1 MREPYIED
9 FIKEAIEKIEKKE
22 KEVSCIENKMAI
34 NKLEEAL
41 LWLELRQKDR
51 EQRGVAGT
59 KQD

>member
-9 FIKEAIEKIEKKE
+9 FIEEAIERIEKKE
-22 KEVSCIENKMAI
+22 KEISCLENKMAI
-34 NKLEEAL
+34 SKLKEAL
-41 LWLELRQKDR
+41 VWLELRQRDR